1 MKLLLSIVAI
11 LLIVIGILGV
21 ISPSEFKIERE
32 ILVQK
37 TEQEIFQ
44 SIKFLKEH
52 EKWNA
57 WSRKEPNLQK
67 NFTGEDGKVG
77 FKSSWDSP
85 NPELGTAV
93 QEIIAIEENK
103 RLDTIIKFEK
113 PFEGKFLSYIRLEPF
128 DTTSSKVVM
137 GMSDSMKFPQTVIS
151 FIVNDC
157 FGNRK
162 KIESDID
169 SSLQNL
175 KLELEKL

>member
-1 MKLLLSIVAI
+1 MKPLIYFI
-11 LLIVIGILGV
+11 LTLAVIIGILGI

-37 TEQEIFQ
+37 SESEIFQ
-44 SIKFLKEH
+44 SIKFLREH

-57 WSRKEPNLQK
+57 WTRKDPDLK
-67 NFTGEDGKVG
+67 KIFTGEDGKVG
-77 FKSSWDSP
+77 FKASWESS
-85 NPELGTAV
+85 NPDLGTAE
-93 QEIIAIEENK
+93 QEIIGMVENK
-103 RLDTIIKFEK
+103 SFDTTIHFKE
-113 PFEGKFLSYIRLEPF
+113 PFEGKFLSYVRLEPY
-128 DTTSSKVVM
+128 DTTSSKVIL